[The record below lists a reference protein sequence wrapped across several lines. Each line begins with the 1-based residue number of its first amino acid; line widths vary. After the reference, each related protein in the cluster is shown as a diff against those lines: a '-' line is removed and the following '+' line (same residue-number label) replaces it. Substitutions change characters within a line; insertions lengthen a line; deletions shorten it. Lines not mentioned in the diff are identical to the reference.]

1 MGQGMCAM
9 NSPAFSAA
17 HTTEVYALR
26 PPPPVLRSHG
36 RVGCGWHGRQS
47 SKKGKIPVIDDA
59 GKLVSLATRAML
71 KQMLSMPDPGAPS
84 LDAQGR
90 LLCGAAC
97 GTREADKARIAAL
110 VEAGLDAVILDSSQG
125 DSIYQCV
132 PSPSPQLTCRLFNTQ
147 QDQNK
152 KLGEDQIKAPDK
164 RRESP
169 SEGTATNSPDYPL
182 LTREKSPGHP

>member
-1 MGQGMCAM
+1 MGG
-9 NSPAFSAA
+9 
-17 HTTEVYALR
+17 
-26 PPPPVLRSHG
+26 
-36 RVGCGWHGRQS
+36 VGCGWHGRQS

-84 LDAQGR
+84 LDTQGR

-97 GTREADKARIAAL
+97 GTREADKARIATL

-132 PSPSPQLTCRLFNTQ
+132 HLPALN
-147 QDQNK
+147 
-152 KLGEDQIKAPDK
+152 
-164 RRESP
+164 
-169 SEGTATNSPDYPL
+169 
-182 LTREKSPGHP
+182 

>member
-1 MGQGMCAM
+1 
-9 NSPAFSAA
+9 
-17 HTTEVYALR
+17 
-26 PPPPVLRSHG
+26 
-36 RVGCGWHGRQS
+36 
-47 SKKGKIPVIDDA
+47 VIDDA

-132 PSPSPQLTCRLFNTQ
+132 PSPSPI
-147 QDQNK
+147 D
-152 KLGEDQIKAPDK
+152 
-164 RRESP
+164 
-169 SEGTATNSPDYPL
+169 L
-182 LTREKSPGHP
+182 LYV